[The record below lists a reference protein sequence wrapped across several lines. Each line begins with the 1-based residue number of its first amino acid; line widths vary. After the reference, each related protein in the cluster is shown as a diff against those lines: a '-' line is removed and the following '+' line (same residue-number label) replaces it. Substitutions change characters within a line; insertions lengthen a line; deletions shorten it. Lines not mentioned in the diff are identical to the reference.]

1 MKYNLPDI
9 AYTPRGWMYVDV
21 EPSAIKKEYQR
32 LRKVANERL
41 RKLKKAGYSDLET
54 YKRFKSSF
62 PSYTAIK
69 TNTALGIHL
78 ADVRHFLGLET
89 STVGGINKLESQTIQ
104 RLHESGY
111 TFINKENLKAFGE
124 FMDAV
129 RAKYSGLIYGSDQV
143 VDLFGASIEKKLEPM
158 QLLKDFDYWQNNV
171 YELEYSRQ
179 KRNDL
184 NTPENYKKII
194 ERRKKRHAK
203 SK

>member
-62 PSYTAIK
+62 PAYTAIK

-89 STVGGINKLESQTIQ
+89 STVGGMHKLESQTIQ

-158 QLLKDFDYWQNNV
+158 QLLKDFDYWRNNV

-184 NTPENYKKII
+184 NTPENYKKTI

>member
-9 AYTPRGWMYVDV
+9 AYTPRGWIYSGVSPL
-21 EPSAIKKEYQR
+21 EIKKEYQR

-41 RKLKKAGYSDLET
+41 RKLKKAGYSDLES
-54 YKRFKSSF
+54 YKRFRSAF
-62 PSYTAIK
+62 PAYSKVK

-78 ADVRHFLGLET
+78 ADARHFLDMKT
-89 STVGGINKLESQTIQ
+89 STVGGIHKVESQTIQ

-111 TFINKENLKAFGE
+111 TFINKDNLRAFGA

-143 VDLFGASIEKKLEPM
+143 SDLFGAAIDKGLDPV
-158 QLLKDFDYWQNNV
+158 QLLQDFEYWQENV
-171 YELEYSRQ
+171 YELEKSRQ

-184 NTPENYKKII
+184 NTPEKYKKTI
-194 ERRKKRHAK
+194 ERRKKRK
-203 SK
+203 